1 MATVQDQ
8 FALLERKYGLPAGYL
23 SRLWQIESASGT
35 AMSTP
40 LSSAKGHFA
49 FTKGTAAQYG
59 LKDPNNL
66 LESAEATARLA
77 SDNAK
82 ILRARGIPVTGPT
95 LYMAHQQGA
104 GGASSVLGNP
114 NALAADVTSLQAIRN
129 NLPTSMRAAAGAM
142 TSGQFSDYWKNKYLG
157 ITPSTKALASTVSQS
172 APAAA
177 PQTVAGAVGAGVD
190 NLFRG
195 AFAPI
200 VNTVAGREVITP
212 PPAPTAEQLAAAK
225 AAGTQT
231 PAQAGYGVAAGL
243 AALAQQ
249 VAAQQ
254 PKPANLQPVYNKNA
268 GKNMT
273 GANLAAIMA
282 PSQSEEELKRM
293 MGLLGGGSGG
303 YLA

>member
-1 MATVQDQ
+1 MQCRHIQRRKAIVAQPTQITVKERTQVILG
-8 FALLERKYGLPAGYL
+8 ALKGEWEAFTTPAGV
-23 SRLWQIESASGT
+23 
-35 AMSTP
+35 
-40 LSSAKGHFA
+40 AKGMRWYNA
-49 FTKGTAAQYG
+49 PLDGAQAMMTPTASTG
-59 LKDPNNL
+59 
-66 LESAEATARLA
+66 
-77 SDNAK
+77 AK
-82 ILRARGIPVTGPT
+82 PP
-95 LYMAHQQGA
+95 
-104 GGASSVLGNP
+104 P
-114 NALAADVTSLQAIRN
+114 AADAPKT
-129 NLPTSMRAAAGAM
+129 AAGA
-142 TSGQFSDYWKNKYLG
+142 
-157 ITPSTKALASTVSQS
+157 I
-172 APAAA
+172 
-177 PQTVAGAVGAGVD
+177 GAGIET
-190 NLFRG
+190 LARG